1 MVNSVSVCR
10 LQLPRQL
17 PVQIPNTASAARS
30 GMCMNLDRSGTYRG
44 IYTCYTCK
52 SVLLFSNYH
61 SCCKH
66 TFAWSVMQMLYI
78 NPMVHARRELTIR
91 AQQPSSWS
99 VHLTV
104 VKTTVCGQFMT
115 DNWNSYKLPHHT
127 LIHNIICQREQP
139 SRIHKLNEPGLNASV
154 KLCATYV
161 VWTVFLDY

>member
-1 MVNSVSVCR
+1 MVNSVSVTK

-66 TFAWSVMQMLYI
+66 TFAWSVIDPWPGGPKSYLWQPVI
-78 NPMVHARRELTIR
+78 ASPVI
-91 AQQPSSWS
+91 QQTKMEEPQTAVSALLGLVS
-99 VHLTV
+99 VA
-104 VKTTVCGQFMT
+104 
-115 DNWNSYKLPHHT
+115 Y
-127 LIHNIICQREQP
+127 
-139 SRIHKLNEPGLNASV
+139 
-154 KLCATYV
+154 
-161 VWTVFLDY
+161 